1 MCAATCAYNVLE
13 EFDSPPPA
21 FRGRKQEAPGELK
34 LHADTPT
41 ALNTVTAYGPGF
53 IEINKIR
60 YTSAVLL
67 TPERVAPWDIA
78 SFDALAEADFERLRG
93 LEPEVALLGT
103 GSRQRF
109 PHPRLARAL
118 AEARIGLEVM
128 TTAAACRTYNI
139 LMAEGRKV
147 AAALMPESPDEAR

>member
-1 MCAATCAYNVLE
+1 M
-13 EFDSPPPA
+13 
-21 FRGRKQEAPGELK
+21 K

-53 IEINKIR
+53 IEINKVR
-60 YTSAVLL
+60 HASAVLL
-67 TPERVAPWDIA
+67 TPDRVEPWEVA
-78 SFDALAEADFERLRG
+78 SFEALGEGDLERLRA
-93 LEPEVALLGT
+93 LAPEVALLGT

-109 PHPRLARAL
+109 PHPRLSRAL
-118 AEARIGLEVM
+118 SEARIGLEVM

-147 AAALMPESPDEAR
+147 AAALLLESES

>member
-1 MCAATCAYNVLE
+1 
-13 EFDSPPPA
+13 
-21 FRGRKQEAPGELK
+21 LK

-53 IEINKIR
+53 IEINKVR
-60 YTSAVLL
+60 HVSAVLL
-67 TPERVAPWDIA
+67 TPARVEPWAIA
-78 SFDALAEADFERLRG
+78 SFDALAESDFERLRA
-93 LEPEVALLGT
+93 LNPEVALLGT

-109 PHPRLARAL
+109 PHPRLSRAL

-128 TTAAACRTYNI
+128 TTPAACRTYNI

-147 AAALMPESPDEAR
+147 AAALLPESTP

>member
-1 MCAATCAYNVLE
+1 MRLAALA
-13 EFDSPPPA
+13 P
-21 FRGRKQEAPGELK
+21 RGRKQETPGELK

-53 IEINKIR
+53 IEINKVR
-60 YTSAVLL
+60 HASAVLL
-67 TPERVAPWDIA
+67 TPDRVEPWEVA
-78 SFDALAEADFERLRG
+78 SFEALGEADLERLRV
-93 LEPEVALLGT
+93 LAPEVALLGT

-109 PHPRLARAL
+109 PHPRLSRAL
-118 AEARIGLEVM
+118 SEARIGLEVM

-147 AAALMPESPDEAR
+147 AAALLLESEP

>member
-1 MCAATCAYNVLE
+1 MRLAALA
-13 EFDSPPPA
+13 P
-21 FRGRKQEAPGELK
+21 RGRKQETPGELK

-53 IEINKIR
+53 IEINKVR
-60 YTSAVLL
+60 HASAVLL
-67 TPERVAPWDIA
+67 TPDRVEPWAVA
-78 SFDALAEADFERLRG
+78 SFEALGEADLERLRA
-93 LEPEVALLGT
+93 LAPEVALLGT

-109 PHPRLARAL
+109 PHPRLSRAL
-118 AEARIGLEVM
+118 SEARIGLEVM

-147 AAALMPESPDEAR
+147 AAALLLESES

>member
-1 MCAATCAYNVLE
+1 MRLAALA
-13 EFDSPPPA
+13 P
-21 FRGRKQEAPGELK
+21 RGRKQETPGELK

-53 IEINKIR
+53 IEINKVR
-60 YTSAVLL
+60 HASAVLL
-67 TPERVAPWDIA
+67 TPDRVEPWAVA
-78 SFDALAEADFERLRG
+78 SFEALGEADLERLRV
-93 LEPEVALLGT
+93 LAPEVALLGT

-109 PHPRLARAL
+109 PHPRLSRAL
-118 AEARIGLEVM
+118 SEARIGLEVM

-147 AAALMPESPDEAR
+147 AAALLLESES

>member
-1 MCAATCAYNVLE
+1 V
-13 EFDSPPPA
+13 P
-21 FRGRKQEAPGELK
+21 RGRKQETPGELK

-53 IEINKIR
+53 IEINKVR
-60 YTSAVLL
+60 HASAVLL
-67 TPERVAPWDIA
+67 TPDRVEPWEVA
-78 SFDALAEADFERLRG
+78 SFEALGEGDLERLRA
-93 LEPEVALLGT
+93 LAPEVALLGT

-109 PHPRLARAL
+109 PHPRLSRAL
-118 AEARIGLEVM
+118 SEARIGLEVM

-147 AAALMPESPDEAR
+147 AAALLLESES

>member
-1 MCAATCAYNVLE
+1 VRLAALA
-13 EFDSPPPA
+13 P
-21 FRGRKQEAPGELK
+21 RGRKQETPGELK

-53 IEINKIR
+53 IEINKVR
-60 YTSAVLL
+60 HASAVLL
-67 TPERVAPWDIA
+67 TPDRVEPWAVA
-78 SFDALAEADFERLRG
+78 SFEALGEADLERLRA
-93 LEPEVALLGT
+93 LAPEVALLGT

-109 PHPRLARAL
+109 PHPRLSRAL
-118 AEARIGLEVM
+118 TEARIGLEVM

-147 AAALMPESPDEAR
+147 AAALLLESES